1 MALREGD
8 GGVAGGDGR
17 MLGGAGG
24 TICPREDQVGV
35 AGGDA
40 RSSAVVA
47 AREYGAGGVSVAA
60 AVLLCMAVE
69 GAGCEGAVGFAHVAN
84 GFGYA
89 VAMIGLPNDGDSG
102 GLPAGVEKVKAA
114 IYGSFPLLV
123 RTGVV
128 GDVAKIAGLAGG
140 EENGVMSASSVVRST
155 GKLTGVFR
163 WPGCTCSH
171 PGCSTPAMI
180 NRSANLGTLCAST
193 SAYSGPYVTA

>member
-1 MALREGD
+1 
-8 GGVAGGDGR
+8 
-17 MLGGAGG
+17 MLGGMGG

-40 RSSAVVA
+40 RGSVVAA
-47 AREYGAGGVSVAA
+47 AREYGAGGVSIAA
-60 AVLLCMAVE
+60 AVLLCIAVDDT
-69 GAGCEGAVGFAHVAN
+69 GCEGAVGFAHVAK
-84 GFGYA
+84 GFGYT
-89 VAMIGLPNDGDSG
+89 VAMMGLPNDGDSR

-114 IYGSFPLLV
+114 SYGSLPLLV

-128 GDVAKIAGLAGG
+128 GDAAKMAGLAGG
-140 EENGVMSASSVVRST
+140 EENGVMSASSVVRSM

-180 NRSANLGTLCAST
+180 SRSANLGTLCAST
-193 SAYSGPYVTA
+193 SANSGPYVTA